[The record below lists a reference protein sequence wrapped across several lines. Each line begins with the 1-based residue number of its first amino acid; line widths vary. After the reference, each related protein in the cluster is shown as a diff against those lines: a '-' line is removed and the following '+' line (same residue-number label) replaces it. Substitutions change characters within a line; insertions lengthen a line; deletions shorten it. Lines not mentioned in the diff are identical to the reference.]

1 MAKLLL
7 FGYGNPGRGDDALG
21 PELIARIEHLHFS
34 GVECQN
40 DMQLQVEHVT
50 DLADCD
56 RVLFVDADMSCAEPF
71 EFSELSPEKDG
82 SYTSHAMNPNAL
94 LHAYR
99 QVYGK
104 DAPPASLLR
113 IRGYD
118 FELGEPL
125 TDKASDN
132 LDAATKLIVELL
144 LRDYKVLN
152 GGNCEYNEDL
162 NRRL

>member
-21 PELIARIEHLHFS
+21 PELISRIAQMHLA

-50 DLADCD
+50 DLNGCD
-56 RVLFVDADMSCAEPF
+56 QVLFIDADMSCAAPF
-71 EFSELSPEKDG
+71 EFSKINVARDD
-82 SYTSHAMNPNAL
+82 SYTSHAMSPCAL

-99 QVYGK
+99 QVYRE
-104 DAPPASLLR
+104 DAPHSLLLR

-118 FELGEPL
+118 FELGAPL
-125 TDKASDN
+125 TSRASDN
-132 LDAATKLIVELL
+132 LEEAVKLVVEFIQQQTLL
-144 LRDYKVLN
+144 LNL
-152 GGNCEYNEDL
+152 L
-162 NRRL
+162 H

>member
-1 MAKLLL
+1 MAKLLI

-21 PELIARIEHLHFS
+21 PELIGRIDQLRIA

-50 DLADCD
+50 DLVGCD
-56 RVLFVDADMSCAEPF
+56 QVLFIDADMSCAEPF
-71 EFSELSPEKDG
+71 EFSGISPEKDG
-82 SYTSHAMNPNAL
+82 SYTSHAMNPTAL

-104 DAPPASLLR
+104 DAPTAFLLR

-118 FELGEPL
+118 FELGDPL

-132 LDAATKLIVELL
+132 LDVATKWVVELW
-144 LRDYKVLN
+144 LRGNKVLN
-152 GGNCEYNEDL
+152 DSFL
-162 NRRL
+162 AS